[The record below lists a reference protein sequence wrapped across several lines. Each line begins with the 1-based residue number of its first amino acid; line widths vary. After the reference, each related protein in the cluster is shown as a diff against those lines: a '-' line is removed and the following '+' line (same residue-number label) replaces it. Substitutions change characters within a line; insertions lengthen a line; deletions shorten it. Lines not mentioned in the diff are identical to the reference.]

1 MKNGTTNVLFV
12 AAFAALF
19 TGCPP
24 PNNMDPDSG
33 PMPMEDAYV
42 PPGTD
47 AGVDAYV
54 PPGDDAGPVD
64 CGIGTRM
71 CTSHDECGVHFGRM
85 DRCVYGCCTS
95 WTNPLPEG
103 YCNDDSAAVDCG
115 GPRFTCRDHRCTL
128 IPGICNPEMIATGT
142 LGCTSCACD
151 MPEWMTAACGERPE
165 LCRTGESMRNTCGMT
180 AGTNRCGFDLPL
192 EGGTTGNM
200 TPYVGGFSDLCQR
213 AISHTTWGVV
223 ATGNLF
229 CVESMT
235 VNGQLTMLFTDS
247 IGGSGCEIAGSA
259 APWAGSFTC
268 QRVGGV
274 DVCTSSASNA
284 DMPSERNVRMTFASD
299 CLTARFATFSGATLM
314 SETELSFSTFR

>member
-1 MKNGTTNVLFV
+1 MKNGTQNVLFV

-24 PNNMDPDSG
+24 PSNMDPDTG

-54 PPGDDAGPVD
+54 APDEDGGTDTDSGVPGA
-64 CGIGTRM
+64 
-71 CTSHDECGVHFGRM
+71 CT
-85 DRCVYGCCTS
+85 
-95 WTNPLPEG
+95 PEQI
-103 YCNDDSAAVDCG
+103 AA
-115 GPRFTCRDHRCTL
+115 
-128 IPGICNPEMIATGT
+128 GT

-151 MPEWMTAACGERPE
+151 MPEWMTAACSERPE
-165 LCRTGESMRNTCGMT
+165 LCRTGEAMRNTCGMT

-213 AISHTTWGVV
+213 AIDHTSWGYV
-223 ATGNLF
+223 ASGNLF

-235 VNGQLTMLFTDS
+235 VNGQLTMLFTDVPS
-247 IGGSGCEIAGSA
+247 TGCEIPGAV
-259 APWAGSFTC
+259 APWAGAFTC

-284 DMPSERNVRMTFASD
+284 DMPSEPNVRMVFASD
-299 CLTARFATFSGATLM
+299 CLTARLQTYTGATLM